1 MFYSLRDKLRRLQMR
16 LATLKSN
23 SHSRF
28 VSSEEAKLRHF
39 LTQYRRHLNS
49 MPASGSSQ
57 EIAGR
62 KRFVKNKSRG
72 VLRTFRKGKRPRLPL
87 PLLLSKRYSESKLAS
102 GLLPGRKEVW
112 LPILQRRHSEKFTQI
127 SLNDFSF
134 IDHPQHT
141 LDLLKEILLF
151 EANAIEAQ
159 LHFDDEYCVDVS
171 AYLVLAEMWPSMANV
186 FKGGRMSLPIQ
197 KVVEALQL
205 RKDLKMK
212 FPDLQNVDDVWAFPK
227 QQRRPAGS
235 SRSAE
240 RFLEPQ
246 TREKVVDDFC
256 DAFDEWLDTAADE
269 LELSPQGRA
278 RFGEIIGE
286 LLDNAERHSSPPGK
300 DGGWSTAS
308 FMAKRTE
315 GDKDIY
321 RCHMGFLSVGA
332 SIAESLAL
340 ATIDTRARI
349 NRYVDLHKETGISR
363 ATLTTLVALQDGIT
377 RDHAAT
383 ANSRGGVGFQ
393 EVLELINAIGFSKD
407 PGHAPRMTI
416 VSGSSCIQA
425 RPPYVIGI
433 RNDDLEPRTLWF
445 NEANDLRSAPDKDF
459 VFDLDSHFPGTIIGL
474 TFVLSKE
481 DLMAVLNANRA
492 D

>member
-1 MFYSLRDKLRRLQMR
+1 MFNSLRDKLRRLQLR
-16 LATLKSN
+16 LATLKST
-23 SHSRF
+23 SHSRL
-28 VSSEEAKLRHF
+28 VSSEEAKLRLF
-39 LTQYRRHLNS
+39 LNQYRRHLNS
-49 MPASGSSQ
+49 MPDSGSTQQTAS
-57 EIAGR
+57 R
-62 KRFVKNKSRG
+62 KRYAKKKSRS

-87 PLLLSKRYSESKLAS
+87 PLLLSKRYSENKLAG
-102 GLLPGRKEVW
+102 GLLPGRKELW
-112 LPILQRRHSEKFTQI
+112 LPILQRRHSEKFNQI
-127 SLNDFSF
+127 ALKDFSF

-141 LDLLKEILLF
+141 LDLLREILVF

-171 AYLVLAEMWPSMANV
+171 AYLTLAEMWPYLANV
-186 FKGGRMSLPIQ
+186 FRGGRMALPIQ

-212 FPDLQNVDDVWAFPK
+212 FPGLKNVDDVWAFPK

-246 TREKVVDDFC
+246 TREKVVDEFC
-256 DAFDEWLDTAADE
+256 DAFDEWLETAADE
-269 LELSPQGRA
+269 LELSPQGKA

-300 DGGWSTAS
+300 DGGWSTAA

-315 GDKDIY
+315 DDKDIY

-349 NRYVDLHKETGISR
+349 NKYLDLHKDKGISR

-377 RDHAAT
+377 RDHSAT
-383 ANSRGGVGFQ
+383 ENNRGGVGFQ
-393 EVLELINAIGFSKD
+393 EVLELINAIGVSSD

-425 RPPYVIGI
+425 RAPYVIGM
-433 RNDDLEPRTLWF
+433 RNDSLEPRTLWF
-445 NEANDLRSAPDKDF
+445 NEANNPYEVPDKDF
-459 VFDLDSHFPGTIIGL
+459 VFDLNSHFPGTIIGL